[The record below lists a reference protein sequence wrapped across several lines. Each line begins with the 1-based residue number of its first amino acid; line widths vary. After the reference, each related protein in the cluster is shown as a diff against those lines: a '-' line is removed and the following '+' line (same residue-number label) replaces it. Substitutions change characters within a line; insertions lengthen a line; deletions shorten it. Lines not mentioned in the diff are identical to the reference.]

1 MSSRQALEEEITCA
15 LGTDAVPHVARLL
28 QGAPAGWEEI
38 AASARRRPP
47 RTVLHIYLAAPTPP
61 ATKRIRVK
69 LDGKLPVLTL
79 ETKQLLHED
88 LYVAQ
93 KLESTEDP
101 GISLEDARALMAA
114 PGAVISAFIKN
125 QYRVD
130 LSFHRGAFKASL
142 DQVIPFLPR
151 LPLITAEPEWHIE
164 FEGRPGWSPER
175 FLQSDFYTRSLG
187 PFLRPLLMSKWQLA
201 QMGPPAAIP
210 MPSADEMRRY
220 LDTIAS
226 CATAARASWHALAR
240 GRPGEKRHIP

>member
-1 MSSRQALEEEITCA
+1 MSSRQALEEEITFA

-28 QGAPAGWEEI
+28 HGAPAGWEEI
-38 AASARRRPP
+38 AASARRRSP
-47 RTVLHIYLAAPTPP
+47 RTVLHIYLAPSSPP

-69 LDGKLPVLTL
+69 LDRKLPVLIL

-88 LYVAQ
+88 LFMAQ
-93 KLESTEDP
+93 KLENTEDP
-101 GISLEDARALMAA
+101 GISLEDARALVTA

-130 LSFHRGAFKASL
+130 LSFDRGAFKASL

-175 FLQSDFYTRSLG
+175 FLQSGFFARSLG
-187 PFLRPLLMSKWQLA
+187 PFLRPLLISKWQLA
-201 QMGPPAAIP
+201 QMGPPATIP
-210 MPSADEMRRY
+210 VPSADEMHRY
-220 LDTIAS
+220 LDTVAAH
-226 CATAARASWHALAR
+226 ATAARATWRALAR
-240 GRPGEKRHIP
+240 GRPGEKGYIP